1 MSPCRAK
8 GLAAP
13 GFCAVPGTPSSPHD
27 RYTQEV
33 HKLIFNVLRSEIH
46 TSSVALAGVSEGGP
60 TPGVGRQLEVIEVSP
75 AGPAGV
81 SIVCGWPAS
90 LAVFQLQS
98 SHRVRFAQSLA
109 ELLFCGC

>member
-1 MSPCRAK
+1 MSSYRAVV
-8 GLAAP
+8 LAAP

-75 AGPAGV
+75 AGPAGPAGV

-90 LAVFQLQS
+90 LAVVNCKGLI
-98 SHRVRFAQSLA
+98 A
-109 ELLFCGC
+109 